1 MLYTPNSG
9 DTRYV
14 RKIVLFPINI
24 DGTRYA
30 WQFIYVKQHYGVC
43 YWHDDCVV
51 EKDVYLKWK
60 KGK

>member
-1 MLYTPNSG
+1 MFYIPNSG
-9 DTRYV
+9 DTRYK

-30 WQFIYVKQHYGVC
+30 WQFIYVKQYYGCC
-43 YWHDDCVV
+43 YWHDYCVV
-51 EKDVYLKWK
+51 SKRTYLKWK